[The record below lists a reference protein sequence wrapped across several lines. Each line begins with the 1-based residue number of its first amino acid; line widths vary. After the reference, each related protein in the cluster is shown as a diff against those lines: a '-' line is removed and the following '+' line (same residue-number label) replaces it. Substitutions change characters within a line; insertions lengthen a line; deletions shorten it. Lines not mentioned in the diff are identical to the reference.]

1 MMLVKMDMKSCK
13 VKLVG
18 ETHNF
23 IVDQCALHAKVK
35 VTKSC
40 ERALIKE
47 LDLVL
52 MFVPGPS

>member
-1 MMLVKMDMKSCK
+1 MLVKMEMKSCK
-13 VKLVG
+13 VKLVD

-40 ERALIKE
+40 ERALVEE

-52 MFVPGPS
+52 MFVPGPG